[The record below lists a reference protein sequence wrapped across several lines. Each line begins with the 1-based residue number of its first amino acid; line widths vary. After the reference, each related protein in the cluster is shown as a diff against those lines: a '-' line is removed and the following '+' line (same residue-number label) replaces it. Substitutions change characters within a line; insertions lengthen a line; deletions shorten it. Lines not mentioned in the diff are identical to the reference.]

1 MKHRYDSA
9 ARDDSSAR
17 RERLRRVVDDIA
29 YALYKGK
36 MATAARV
43 SRPYVASAN
52 RAWLSAEFITP
63 TQQQQRGAPSRRGL
77 AESRRGLAESRRGL
91 AESPP
96 ASPGKWHTK
105 KQRRVASPPRQSHRG
120 LAESS
125 RGLAESSRGLAE
137 SSRFA
142 ESPPAP
148 KPRAPMNSE
157 SNDEFFARAQIQ
169 RRRSPS

>member
-1 MKHRYDSA
+1 MKEDLWKSFALKHRYDPAS
-9 ARDDSSAR
+9 RDDLAR

-52 RAWLSAEFITP
+52 HAWLSAEFITP
-63 TQQQQRGAPSRRGL
+63 TQQQQRRA
-77 AESRRGLAESRRGL
+77 
-91 AESPP
+91 SPP
-96 ASPGKWHTK
+96 STSPGKWHTK
-105 KQRRVASPPRQSHRG
+105 KQRRVASPPRQS
-120 LAESS
+120 L
-125 RGLAESSRGLAE
+125 
-137 SSRFA
+137 A

-157 SNDEFFARAQIQ
+157 SNDEFFARTQFQ
-169 RRRSPS
+169 RTHGGARY